1 MTQTWEKRNCLDAR
15 QANHRNAPYPEA
27 SRSFHAV
34 TAEKRTMNLQSC
46 RPAIPV
52 FALWTLL
59 VTTTPA
65 AATEIVYT
73 PVNPSF
79 GGSPL
84 NGPVL
89 LNSAN
94 AQNHYTAPYGGSSSY
109 KAPSALQNF
118 NQQLEAM
125 ILSRIATSV
134 TGSLFDSTGKLKPGV
149 VDTSAFTV
157 TVIQDPAN
165 SNLLHITTLDKATG
179 ATTTF
184 DINAG
189 L

>member
-1 MTQTWEKRNCLDAR
+1 
-15 QANHRNAPYPEA
+15 
-27 SRSFHAV
+27 
-34 TAEKRTMNLQSC
+34 MNLQTCPS
-46 RPAIPV
+46 ALPV
-52 FALWTLL
+52 LALLALL
-59 VTTTPA
+59 VTAPLA

-89 LNSAN
+89 LNNAN
-94 AQNHYTAPYGGSSSY
+94 AQNHYTAPSGSSSGY

-134 TGSLFDSTGKLKPGV
+134 TGSLFDSKGNLQPGT

-157 TVIQDPAN
+157 TVVQV
-165 SNLLHITTLDKATG
+165 STNLLRITTTDKATG

-184 DINAG
+184 DVNTG